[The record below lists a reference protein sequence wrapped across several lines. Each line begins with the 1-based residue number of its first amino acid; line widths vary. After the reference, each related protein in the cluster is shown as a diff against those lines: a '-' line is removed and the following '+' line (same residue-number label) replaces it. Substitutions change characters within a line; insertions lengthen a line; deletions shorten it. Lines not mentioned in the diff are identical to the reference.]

1 MARKTARTKPVRQRP
16 VLQASRR
23 KGEQRQRPRAG
34 GRSAAC
40 LDRARRLADHQQF
53 DEAIKEYRRALKQDP
68 KRVEISLSLAS
79 IYLRQGDFSA
89 AAQTYEAACALAP
102 QRADVQRTAGQALQ
116 EMGRHRDAL
125 AYYQRAVQLEP
136 TSIES
141 HCRAAQALERQH
153 RLEEARTAVDRAL
166 SLGPDS
172 PLAMLMAAVLDRR
185 EGDLEGA
192 ECRLTDLL
200 GRDPPQE
207 IAWRAWYELAHV
219 RDRAARYDAA
229 MSALLAGKK
238 LLRKD
243 KATPTWVQRSWRRR
257 NRFDEALE
265 SLTAD
270 HLERWHGDR
279 QNGDRHN
286 GERHDGDRQ
295 NIERQNIEH
304 GPPAIL
310 IGHPRSGTTMAQ
322 HILDAHPKV
331 VALDERHV
339 MGTIVHNGAIR
350 NGRDEE
356 PTPDRLDR
364 LQAAERIRLRGEYW
378 REIEK
383 MIDPPLGDRLLLDKH
398 PQWLT
403 YLPSITRVFPDA
415 KVIVAIRDPRD
426 VCLSCY
432 MQQFSLNAT
441 SVAFL
446 SLEGTVNHYVQF
458 MKFWLTLRSMLPT
471 DWIEFRYEDMAHDIE
486 SESRRLTDFLGLT
499 WDDSVL
505 DFHLQARQ
513 KDVSTPSY
521 EAVTQPVN
529 TRAIGRWKN
538 YAEHFEPLLAELE
551 PFVEAFGYTS

>member
-1 MARKTARTKPVRQRP
+1 MPGKSQRAKPVRQGP
-16 VLQASRR
+16 VVQASRR

-34 GRSAAC
+34 GRGAAC
-40 LDRARRLADHQQF
+40 LDRARRLADQQRF
-53 DEAIKEYRRALKQDP
+53 DEAIKEYRRALKQNP
-68 KRVEISLSLAS
+68 GHVGISLTLAS
-79 IYLRQGDFSA
+79 VYLRQGDFST

-102 QRADVQRTAGQALQ
+102 QRADIQRTAGQALQ

-141 HCRAAQALERQH
+141 HCRAGQALERQH
-153 RLEEARTAVDRAL
+153 RLEEARTAVDQAL

-172 PLAMLMAAVLDRR
+172 PLAMLTAAVLDRR

-207 IAWRAWYELAHV
+207 IAWRAWYELAQV

-265 SLTAD
+265 SLTAK
-270 HLERWHGDR
+270 HLERWHG
-279 QNGDRHN
+279 
-286 GERHDGDRQ
+286 
-295 NIERQNIEH
+295 ERQNSERQNSEQ

-364 LQAAERIRLRGEYW
+364 LQAAERSRLRGEYW

-486 SESRRLTDFLGLT
+486 SESRRLTNFLGLA
-499 WDDSVL
+499 WDDGVL
-505 DFHLQARQ
+505 DFHRQARQ

-538 YAEHFEPLLAELE
+538 YAEHFEPLLVELE
-551 PFVEAFGYTS
+551 PFVKEFGYSS

>member
-1 MARKTARTKPVRQRP
+1 MPGKSQRAKPVRQGP
-16 VLQASRR
+16 VVQASRR

-34 GRSAAC
+34 GRGAAC
-40 LDRARRLADHQQF
+40 LDRARRLADQQRF
-53 DEAIKEYRRALKQDP
+53 DEAIKEYRRALKQNP
-68 KRVEISLSLAS
+68 GHVGISLTLAS
-79 IYLRQGDFSA
+79 VYLRQGDFST

-102 QRADVQRTAGQALQ
+102 QRADIQRTAGQALQ

-141 HCRAAQALERQH
+141 HCRAGQALERQH
-153 RLEEARTAVDRAL
+153 RLEEARTAVDQAL

-172 PLAMLMAAVLDRR
+172 PLAMLTAAVLDRR

-200 GRDPPQE
+200 GHDPPQE
-207 IAWRAWYELAHV
+207 IAWRAWYELAQV

-265 SLTAD
+265 SLTAK
-270 HLERWHGDR
+270 HLERWHG
-279 QNGDRHN
+279 
-286 GERHDGDRQ
+286 
-295 NIERQNIEH
+295 ERQNSERQNSEQ

-364 LQAAERIRLRGEYW
+364 LQAAERSRLRGEYW

-458 MKFWLTLRSMLPT
+458 MNFWLTLRSMLPT

-486 SESRRLTDFLGLT
+486 SESRRLTNFLGLA
-499 WDDSVL
+499 WDDGVL
-505 DFHLQARQ
+505 DFHRQARQ

-538 YAEHFEPLLAELE
+538 YTEHFEPLLAELE
-551 PFVEAFGYTS
+551 PFVEAFGYSS